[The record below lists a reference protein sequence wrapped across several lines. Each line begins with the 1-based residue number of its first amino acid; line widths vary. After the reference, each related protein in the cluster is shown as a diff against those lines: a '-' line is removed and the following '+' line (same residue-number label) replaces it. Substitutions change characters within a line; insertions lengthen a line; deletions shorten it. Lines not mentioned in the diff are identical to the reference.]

1 MPNIVYI
8 VRIRTIIIYVR
19 IYLIY
24 LYDEAHCVPNVVFKI
39 KNTTMCVYWCLPDG
53 ILYQIN
59 NIGHYV
65 FICCNMHA
73 NQSFTREKSLQFR
86 RKSLNERL
94 TNGSESSLFY
104 SSLTNSLA
112 IR

>member
-1 MPNIVYI
+1 MYVIMFVPRPFTVHNAFPCFDGRNKVIYIYIYMPNIVYI

-53 ILYQIN
+53 
-59 NIGHYV
+59 
-65 FICCNMHA
+65 
-73 NQSFTREKSLQFR
+73 
-86 RKSLNERL
+86 
-94 TNGSESSLFY
+94 
-104 SSLTNSLA
+104 
-112 IR
+112 

>member
-39 KNTTMCVYWCLPDG
+39 KNTTTCVYWCLPDG
-53 ILYQIN
+53 
-59 NIGHYV
+59 
-65 FICCNMHA
+65 
-73 NQSFTREKSLQFR
+73 
-86 RKSLNERL
+86 
-94 TNGSESSLFY
+94 
-104 SSLTNSLA
+104 
-112 IR
+112 